1 MLEVEGDTTDWCLRI
16 LRHEAGHPI
25 ENAYKIWRR
34 KVRQQIF
41 DKSSQRYPLYYSL
54 RSYSRS
60 FVRHLNVWCA
70 QNHPDEDFA
79 DSATKTG
86 YQYQDLLQNILNAGL
101 RWQPAKAA

>member
-1 MLEVEGDTTDWCLRI
+1 
-16 LRHEAGHPI
+16 
-25 ENAYKIWRR
+25 
-34 KVRQQIF
+34 
-41 DKSSQRYPLYYSL
+41 
-54 RSYSRS
+54 
-60 FVRHLNVWCA
+60 VWCA